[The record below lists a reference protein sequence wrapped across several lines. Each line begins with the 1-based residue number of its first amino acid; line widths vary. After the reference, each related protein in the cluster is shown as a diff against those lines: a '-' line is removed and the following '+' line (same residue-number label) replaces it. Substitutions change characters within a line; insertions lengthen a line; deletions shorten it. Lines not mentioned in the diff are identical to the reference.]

1 MRLISLLAMMVL
13 VLLAPPADAQS
24 RVNEFG
30 RERIS
35 FFQSDVTINPDGTLT
50 VKETIRFH
58 AYGLGIKRGLVRE
71 FPTRYEDRDGT
82 RVTVRFDLESVTRD
96 GKEEPWHI
104 ESVSNGVE
112 IFIGAEDVLLS
123 RGEHEYVLTYTTS
136 DQLGFFA
143 DHDELYWNVTGNG
156 WIFEIEKA
164 EAIIRLPNGAS
175 STMLDVFT
183 GAQGSVAKNATIA
196 ETSPGIVTATTT
208 RGLRANEGLT
218 IAVAWPKGVIAEP
231 GFFYKLWRFLVDNLG
246 AGIALMGAG
255 GLGVF
260 YYRRWLEVG
269 KDPDHGTI
277 IPLFEAPKGF
287 APADARYLRRMG
299 FDNKALAA
307 TIVALAT
314 KGKLK
319 IEEDTGLLSS
329 SYKLV
334 RLSDDLDGLSA
345 TESAAVTAL
354 FAGGNELELK
364 NKNYARLQAA
374 TNALRQKLA
383 ATHEPAN
390 FKSNSGSAAAG
401 LLFLVPMIAGIFIF
415 QPEGFPLILAIVAV
429 VASGIA
435 IAVFFRLMMAPTPA
449 GQKLRDQVDGFRMFL
464 GTAEQQRWAV
474 LNPPK
479 MTPEFFEK
487 NLPYALA
494 LDVEH
499 EWSETFEREM
509 RLADPNAMNNYHPSW
524 YGGRNFR
531 NMRMATFASA
541 IGSSLNSAVSSSS
554 SPPGK
559 SSGFGGGGFSGGGGG
574 GGGGRGW

>member
-1 MRLISLLAMMVL
+1 MRLIPFLALLLLAL
-13 VLLAPPADAQS
+13 VAPPADAQS
-24 RVNEFG
+24 RVNTIA
-30 RERIS
+30 RERIT

-58 AYGLGIKRGLVRE
+58 AQGIEIRRGMVRE
-71 FPTRYEDRDGT
+71 FPTKYEDRDGT

-104 ESVSNGVE
+104 EYVSNGVE
-112 IFIGAEDVLLS
+112 IFIGDENVFLT

-136 DQLGFFA
+136 DQLGFFEN
-143 DHDELYWNVTGNG
+143 HDELYWNVTGNG
-156 WIFEIEKA
+156 WIFEIEQA
-164 EAIIRLPNGAS
+164 EAIVRLPNGAQ
-175 STMLDVFT
+175 STMLEVFT

-196 ETSPGIVTATTT
+196 ETSPGIVTARTT
-208 RGLRANEGLT
+208 RALRAQEGLT
-218 IAVAWPKGVIAEP
+218 IAVAWPKGVIEEP
-231 GFFYKLWRFLVDNLG
+231 GFFYILWRFIVDNLG
-246 AGIALMGAG
+246 AGIALIAAG

-269 KDPDHGTI
+269 KDPEHGTI
-277 IPLFEAPKGF
+277 IPLFNAPKDF
-287 APADARYLRRMG
+287 SPADARYLRKMG
-299 FDNKALAA
+299 FDNKVLAA
-307 TIVALAT
+307 TIVGLAT

-319 IEEDTGLLSS
+319 IEEDDGLLSS
-329 SYKLV
+329 SYKLI
-334 RLSDDLDGLSA
+334 RLSDDNAGLTSVERGA
-345 TESAAVTAL
+345 LAAL
-354 FAGGNELELK
+354 FASGNELELK

-374 TNALRQKLA
+374 VAAVKRQLE

-390 FKSNSGSAAAG
+390 FKSNSGSAAIG
-401 LLFLVPMIAGIFIF
+401 LAFLVPMIGGVFIF
-415 QPEGFPLILAIVAV
+415 QPEGFPLILA
-429 VASGIA
+429 GIA
-435 IAVFFRLMMAPTPA
+435 IAASIIAIIVFFRLMMAPTPV
-449 GQKLRDQVDGFRMFL
+449 GQKLRDEIEGFRMFL

-509 RLADPNAMNNYHPSW
+509 RLADPNAMNNYHPGW
-524 YGGRNFR
+524 YSGRNFR
-531 NMRMATFASA
+531 NMRMTTFASA
-541 IGSSLNSAVSSSS
+541 IGSSLNSAVSSSAT
-554 SPPGK
+554 PPGK

>member
-1 MRLISLLAMMVL
+1 MRMLSLLA
-13 VLLAPPADAQS
+13 VLLLTLAAGPAEAQS
-24 RVNEFG
+24 RVNDFG

-50 VKETIRFH
+50 VKETIRFY
-58 AYGLGIKRGLVRE
+58 AYGLSIKRGIVRE
-71 FPTRYEDRDGT
+71 FPTKYEDRDGT

-96 GKEEPWHI
+96 GKEEPWFI
-104 ESVSNGVE
+104 ESVDNGVE
-112 IFIGAEDVLLS
+112 IFIGDENVFLD

-136 DQLGFFA
+136 DQLGFFEN
-143 DHDELYWNVTGNG
+143 HDELYWNVTGNG
-156 WIFEIEKA
+156 WIFEIEQA
-164 EAIIRLPNGAS
+164 EAIIRLPNGAQ
-175 STMLDVFT
+175 STMLEVFT
-183 GAQGSVAKNATIA
+183 GRQGSVARNATIA
-196 ETSPGIVTATTT
+196 ETSPGVVTARTT
-208 RGLRANEGLT
+208 RALRAEEGMT
-218 IAVAWPKGVIAEP
+218 IAVAWPKGVIEEP
-231 GFFYKLWRFLVDNLG
+231 GFFYNLWRFIVDNLG
-246 AGIALMGAG
+246 AGIALIAAG
-255 GLGVF
+255 GLGFF

-277 IPLFEAPKGF
+277 IPLFNPPKDF
-287 APADARYLRRMG
+287 SPADARYLRKMG
-299 FDNKALAA
+299 FDNKVLAA

-319 IEEDTGLLSS
+319 IEEDDGLLSS
-329 SYKLV
+329 SYKLI
-334 RLSDDLDGLSA
+334 RQTEDMEGLTSVERGA
-345 TESAAVTAL
+345 ITSL
-354 FAGGNELELK
+354 FASGDELELK

-374 TNALRQKLA
+374 VAALKRQLEK
-383 ATHEPAN
+383 THEPAN
-390 FKSNSGSAAAG
+390 FKSNAGSAATG
-401 LLFLVPMIAGIFIF
+401 LLFLVPMIGGVFIF
-415 QPEGFPLILAIVAV
+415 QPEGFPLILA
-429 VASGIA
+429 GIA
-435 IAVFFRLMMAPTPA
+435 IAASIIAIIVFFRLMMAPTPA
-449 GQKLRDQVDGFRMFL
+449 GQKLRDEIEGFRMFL

-509 RLADPNAMNNYHPSW
+509 RLSDPNAMNNYHPSW

-531 NMRMATFASA
+531 NMRMTTFASA
-541 IGSSLNSAVSSSS
+541 IGTSLNRAVSSSAT
-554 SPPGK
+554 PPGK